1 MKLSTKLNRTTIT
14 PGMYLRDKEFTGLTG
29 VTRYSLEFWNE
40 IKGRIN
46 EVVKAEILLDKR
58 QNARLQL
65 TTLDDVKV
73 VLYGCNAG
81 YGGEGPRGTVQ
92 ILKEAGFNPNRVEEV
107 VFPSRDIHFEKKGK
121 GGSLT
126 STLTLR

>member
-1 MKLSTKLNRTTIT
+1 MTIKLSTKLKKTKIK

-40 IKGRIN
+40 VKGRIN

-58 QNARLQL
+58 QNSRLVL
-65 TTLDDVKV
+65 TTQDDVKV

-92 ILKEAGFNPNRVEEV
+92 ILKEAGFNPSRGVEEV
-107 VFPSRDIHFEKKGK
+107 VFNEEKF
-121 GGSLT
+121 
-126 STLTLR
+126 TLRRKAKAAA

>member
-1 MKLSTKLNRTTIT
+1 MTIKLSTKLNKTKIK

-40 IKGRIN
+40 VKGRIS
-46 EVVKAEILLDKR
+46 EVVKAEMFIDKK
-58 QNARLQL
+58 QNPRLVL
-65 TTLDDVKV
+65 TTQDDVKV

-92 ILKEAGFNPNRVEEV
+92 ILKEAGFKPSRGVEV
-107 VFPSRDIHFEKKGK
+107 VVFNEETF
-121 GGSLT
+121 
-126 STLTLR
+126 TLRRKVKAAA

>member
-1 MKLSTKLNRTTIT
+1 MTMKLSTKLNKTTIK

-58 QNARLQL
+58 QNPRLQL

-92 ILKEAGFNPNRVEEV
+92 ILKEAGFNPDRVEEV
-107 VFPSRDIHFEKKGK
+107 VFHQETF
-121 GGSLT
+121 
-126 STLTLR
+126 TLRRKAKVEAA